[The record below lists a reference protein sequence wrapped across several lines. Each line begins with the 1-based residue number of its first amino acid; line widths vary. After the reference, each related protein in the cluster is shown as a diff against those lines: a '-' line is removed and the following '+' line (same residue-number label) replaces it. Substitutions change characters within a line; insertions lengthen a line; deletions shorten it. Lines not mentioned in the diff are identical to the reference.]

1 MKKQMLKLILVM
13 ALLVGLG
20 CASSGGKALLPIHKR
35 PTLPKAIL
43 EPQKVF
49 LKCGDDY
56 FCIAPEHLEQ
66 LRVYTI
72 EMDALVK
79 KYENATEVFNE

>member
-1 MKKQMLKLILVM
+1 MI
-13 ALLVGLG
+13 ALLAGLG
-20 CASSGGKALLPIHKR
+20 CASGGGKALLQIHKR
-35 PTLPKAIL
+35 PALPKAIL

-49 LKCGDDY
+49 LECGDDY
-56 FCIAPEHLEQ
+56 LCVAPEHLEQ

-79 KYENATEVFNE
+79 KYEHATEVFNE